1 MKRFAI
7 VLAVVV
13 VVLVGGGLL
22 GFRLAVQ
29 MLKGKVV
36 AALGAGGA
44 VKELNVGWSSVELV
58 GLEIQGPKGWP
69 AKKTLDAVRVTVAPS
84 LRSLLGDRIQ
94 ISSITV
100 EKPYISVLRTPGK
113 LLIVPSLLEAGDGK
127 EQKKTS
133 SAESSARSVLIS
145 EITLQQG
152 IIEIFD
158 ATVSR
163 PALKIRLEQIE
174 AVVRN
179 LTAPSLKER
188 THFDLAAVVK
198 GKQRDGQMKISGWM
212 EQVGRDSSSQIV
224 LDTVDLASLQP
235 YLVKKGETQLSKG
248 TLDLNLKSE
257 VRNNQ
262 LDGKGKIVIRDLQ
275 FAPGRGTL
283 DTFMGLPRN
292 AVIGFLK
299 NNQGAIDLD
308 FVLKG
313 DVSQPEFSLNEAL
326 STRIATAMAGQ
337 LGVSIKGVAE
347 GLGTLG
353 RKGVEGAAGVTDAIG
368 SAVKGLFGGEQKK

>member
-7 VLAVVV
+7 ILGVVV

-29 MLKGKVV
+29 TLKGKVA

-44 VKELNVGWSSVELV
+44 VRELNVGWSSVELV
-58 GLEIQGPKGWP
+58 GLEIEGPKGWP
-69 AKKTLDAVRVTVAPS
+69 AKKTLDAARVTVAPS
-84 LRSLLGDRIQ
+84 LRSLLGDQIQ

-113 LLIVPSLLEAGDGK
+113 LVIVPSLLEAGDGK
-127 EQKKTS
+127 EKRKAG

-212 EQVGRDSSSQIV
+212 EQVGRDSSSQMV
-224 LDTVDLASLQP
+224 LNTVDLVSLQP
-235 YLVKKGETQLSKG
+235 YLVKKGEAQLSKG

-275 FAPGRGTL
+275 FVPGRGTL

-313 DVSQPEFSLNEAL
+313 DVSHPEFSLNEAL
-326 STRIATAMAGQ
+326 STRIASAMAGE
-337 LGVSIKGVAE
+337 LGLSIKGVAE

>member
-1 MKRFAI
+1 MKRLAI
-7 VLAVVV
+7 ILGIVVL
-13 VVLVGGGLL
+13 VLVGGGLL
-22 GFRLAVQ
+22 GFRLAVE
-29 MLKGKVV
+29 MLKGKVA
-36 AALGAGGA
+36 AALGTGGA
-44 VKELNVGWSSVELV
+44 VKELHVGWSSVELV
-58 GLEIQGPKGWP
+58 GLEIQGQKGWP
-69 AKKTLDAVRVTVAPS
+69 AKKTLDAERVTVAPS
-84 LRSLLGDRIQ
+84 LRSLLTDQIH

-113 LLIVPSLLEAGDGK
+113 LLIVPSLLETGDGK
-127 EQKKTS
+127 KADKKS
-133 SAESSARSVLIS
+133 SQPSSARSVLIS

-152 IIEIFD
+152 AIEVFD

-198 GKQRDGQMKISGWM
+198 GAQRDGRMKVSGWI
-212 EQVGRDSSSQIV
+212 EQVGRDSSSQLV
-224 LDTVDLASLQP
+224 LNTVDLVSLQP
-235 YLVKKGETQLSKG
+235 YLVKKGEAKLSKG

-262 LDGKGKIVIRDLQ
+262 LDGKGKIIIRDLE

-292 AVIGFLK
+292 AVVGFLK

-313 DVSQPEFSLNEAL
+313 DVSRPEFSLNEAL
-326 STRIATAMAGQ
+326 STRIASAMAGQ

-368 SAVKGLFGGEQKK
+368 SAVKGLFGGEKKQ

>member
-1 MKRFAI
+1 
-7 VLAVVV
+7 
-13 VVLVGGGLL
+13 
-22 GFRLAVQ
+22 
-29 MLKGKVV
+29 
-36 AALGAGGA
+36 
-44 VKELNVGWSSVELV
+44 
-58 GLEIQGPKGWP
+58 
-69 AKKTLDAVRVTVAPS
+69 
-84 LRSLLGDRIQ
+84 
-94 ISSITV
+94 
-100 EKPYISVLRTPGK
+100 
-113 LLIVPSLLEAGDGK
+113 
-127 EQKKTS
+127 
-133 SAESSARSVLIS
+133 
-145 EITLQQG
+145 
-152 IIEIFD
+152 
-158 ATVSR
+158 VSR
-163 PALKIRLEQIE
+163 PALKVRLEQIE

-198 GKQRDGQMKISGWM
+198 GKQHDGKMKISGWI
-212 EQVGRDSSSQIV
+212 EQVGRDSSSEIV
-224 LDTVDLASLQP
+224 LNAVDLVSLQP

-326 STRIATAMAGQ
+326 STRIASAMAGQ

-347 GLGTLG
+347 GIGTLG

-368 SAVKGLFGGEQKK
+368 SAVKGLFGGEPKK

>member
-1 MKRFAI
+1 MKRLAIILGII
-7 VLAVVV
+7 VL
-13 VVLVGGGLL
+13 VLAGGGLL

-29 MLKGKVV
+29 MLKGKVA

-58 GLEIQGPKGWP
+58 GLEIEGPKGWP
-69 AKKTLDAVRVTVAPS
+69 AKKTLDAARVTVAPS
-84 LRSLLGDRIQ
+84 LRSLLGDQIQ

-113 LLIVPSLLEAGDGK
+113 LLILPSLLEAGDGK
-127 EQKKTS
+127 QKKKTS
-133 SAESSARSVLIS
+133 SAEPSARSVLIS

-158 ATVSR
+158 ETVSR
-163 PALKIRLEQIE
+163 PALKVRLEQIE

-198 GKQRDGQMKISGWM
+198 GKQHDGKMKISGWI
-212 EQVGRDSSSQIV
+212 EQVGRDSSSEIV
-224 LDTVDLASLQP
+224 LNAVDLVSLQP

-326 STRIATAMAGQ
+326 STRIASAMAGQ

-347 GLGTLG
+347 GIGTLG

-368 SAVKGLFGGEQKK
+368 SAVKGLFGGEPKK